1 MSSSDTGKCSFGGT
15 DGDHLYND
23 VWAFDLQS
31 RLWMQVPA
39 VGYIPIPRTDFSA
52 SLVDGVMYIFGGRG
66 PDGQDLGDLC
76 AFRIKSKCNLPMTD
90 GILTLL
96 FGRSTMVHVPKHGSR
111 SFSKIWLIYFFR

>member
-1 MSSSDTGKCSFGGT
+1 MSSSDAVKYSFGGT

-52 SLVDGVMYIFGGRG
+52 SLVDGVMYIFGGHG

-76 AFRIKSKCNLPMTD
+76 AFRIKSKYIT
-90 GILTLL
+90 
-96 FGRSTMVHVPKHGSR
+96 HQ
-111 SFSKIWLIYFFR
+111 